1 MKEQLLTRAECLG
14 ACKRFVGLG
23 FQYSLQ
29 PILSSPHSGAT
40 WRSKVEVETDQLNDM
55 CNVGVRGGESPGGSL
70 TAFGIRVEDDHNMQI
85 PLREMPVYR
94 FLRDFGTLTF
104 EASSVATF
112 VFKCD
117 RFISI
122 SEHRDYRERI
132 FPSPLTG
139 ATLVYETGWVGWGVM
154 HDERGR
160 SATVTCEGAVP
171 LNVRGLPIL
180 MDALRKT
187 GRSRVSV
194 SDAYVGEIT
203 GPPLL

>member
-23 FQYSLQ
+23 LQYSLQ
-29 PILSSPHSGAT
+29 PVLSSPYSGTT
-40 WRSKVEVETDQLNDM
+40 WRSKVEVETDQLCDM
-55 CNVGVRGGESPGGSL
+55 YNVGVRGGESPGGSL
-70 TAFGIRVEDDHNMQI
+70 TAFGIRVEDDENMQI
-85 PLREMPVYR
+85 PLRDLPVYQ
-94 FLRDFGTLTF
+94 FLRGFGTLHF

-112 VFKCD
+112 VFRCD

-132 FPSPLTG
+132 CPSPLTG

-154 HDERGR
+154 YDARGR
-160 SATVTCEGAVP
+160 SASVTCEGAEP
-171 LNVRGLPIL
+171 LNVRHSPGL

-187 GRSRVSV
+187 GRFRVSV
-194 SDAYVGEIT
+194 SGAYVDEIT